1 MKLIRKLLYPFGMIY
16 GLILSIRNILF
27 DINFF
32 RGRTTLINS
41 IGVGN
46 LSVGGT
52 GKSIVVDYLISK
64 FQLSQSLVVLSRG
77 YGRKSKG
84 FIMANSL
91 SDAEEIGDEPFQYF
105 KKYSNIRVAVG
116 ENRVKSVNEIL
127 KIDSNLSLL
136 ILDDIMQHRWIIPDH
151 LILTTTFSN
160 PFFKDFPMP
169 YGSLRE
175 FSCGQKRSHTI
186 IVTKCPTNL
195 TEREISEFT
204 KKCRLTVKQ
213 KIFFT
218 KINYSDSII
227 NLSKKI
233 QIESLVDQKIILVTG
248 IANPVPLVNFLISK
262 NINLNHLQFRD
273 HFNFNSKSINKIKKK
288 AGKLLILTTEK
299 DYGRLYPKLNTNK
312 LFYIP
317 ITLKFINNSD
327 ENEFNKRINP
337 LKNR

>member
-16 GLILSIRNILF
+16 GLISSIRNVLF

-32 RGRTTLINS
+32 RGRATPINS

-136 ILDDIMQHRWIIPDH
+136 ILDDVMQHRWIIPDH

-175 FSCGQKRSHTI
+175 FSCGQKRSNTI
-186 IVTKCPTNL
+186 IVTKCPSNL
-195 TEREISEFT
+195 TELEINEFT
-204 KKCRLTVKQ
+204 NKCRLLAKQ

-218 KINYSDSII
+218 RINYSDSII
-227 NLSKKI
+227 NLNKKI
-233 QIESLVDQKIILVTG
+233 QIESLVDEKIIE
-248 IANPVPLVNFLISK
+248 S
-262 NINLNHLQFRD
+262 
-273 HFNFNSKSINKIKKK
+273 
-288 AGKLLILTTEK
+288 E
-299 DYGRLYPKLNTNK
+299 
-312 LFYIP
+312 
-317 ITLKFINNSD
+317 
-327 ENEFNKRINP
+327 
-337 LKNR
+337 